1 MNYAKKDQKDDEKMV
16 DDSMAGNPIERLFQ
30 IELQTKTQNKE
41 IEAEEAKF
49 AVERALKLRCYIDNN
64 NNPIDTLEEGLDIG
78 LKGELE
84 KYSEIAGRNC
94 VFEKSQKINQLPSYL
109 CVNFVRFYWKAA
121 SNIAGTKAGKAKIL
135 KKVVYPRVFD
145 LYKFCTDELKSSLD
159 HGRAL
164 DSKMR

>member
-1 MNYAKKDQKDDEKMV
+1 M
-16 DDSMAGNPIERLFQ
+16 
-30 IELQTKTQNKE
+30 
-41 IEAEEAKF
+41 
-49 AVERALKLRCYIDNN
+49 KLRCYIDNN

-84 KYSEIAGRNC
+84 KFSEIAGRNC

-109 CVNFVRFYWKAA
+109 CVNFVRFYWKGA

-145 LYKFCTDELKSSLD
+145 LYKLCSDELKASLD

-164 DSKMR
+164 DSKMRQIEDAERLEGKKAATAKEDAFMKDEKEPTQEER